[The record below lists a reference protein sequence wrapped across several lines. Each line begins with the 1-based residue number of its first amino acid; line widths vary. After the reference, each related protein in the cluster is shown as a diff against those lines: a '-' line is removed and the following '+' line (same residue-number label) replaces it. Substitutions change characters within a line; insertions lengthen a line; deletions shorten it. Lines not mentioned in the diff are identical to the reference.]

1 MLRNFSNKYLF
12 LKKYE
17 VDLWGS
23 LLFVKKASRIFNM
36 VFEMLCLKHKSC
48 IGYLRWHYNRLSWK
62 GSFKYSISMPFKPD
76 IKRRKKF
83 YLWRLHATAVLRV
96 YYGRRRNTKKFKKY
110 IKQFKHKN
118 VNYITRLLLLL
129 ETRLDVFLYKLNF
142 FKSPKRSTSFVKRG
156 NIIVNNKI
164 IKKTNI
170 KLYVNDVV
178 CFRNKKKLY
187 KKLMNRIKKKT
198 VIFNAPPYLEM
209 NYNILKCII
218 ITVPKKSDMS
228 FTFKLELNFL
238 RNIV

>member
-110 IKQFKHKN
+110 IKQFKQPCKGHS
-118 VNYITRLLLLL
+118 ITAMPSKYRVKSSPSLSV
-129 ETRLDVFLYKLNF
+129 DVKAKEA
-142 FKSPKRSTSFVKRG
+142 KSIGKHPVTART
-156 NIIVNNKI
+156 
-164 IKKTNI
+164 
-170 KLYVNDVV
+170 
-178 CFRNKKKLY
+178 
-187 KKLMNRIKKKT
+187 
-198 VIFNAPPYLEM
+198 
-209 NYNILKCII
+209 
-218 ITVPKKSDMS
+218 
-228 FTFKLELNFL
+228 
-238 RNIV
+238 